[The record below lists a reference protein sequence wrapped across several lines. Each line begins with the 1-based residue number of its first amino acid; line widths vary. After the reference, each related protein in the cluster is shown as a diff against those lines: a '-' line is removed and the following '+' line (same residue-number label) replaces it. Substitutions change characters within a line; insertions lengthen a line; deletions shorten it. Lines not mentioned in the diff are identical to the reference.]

1 LRISMIA
8 YNERAASKSGRARVI
23 LDQDIVSVRILKNV
37 SYIRDQKK
45 RRSKLRIESI
55 LIDAPRLH
63 GDYHVFVDFS
73 KDDLVQ
79 LFIEAFGKR
88 SLVEAART
96 RPKRARKPN

>member
-1 LRISMIA
+1 VIA
-8 YNERAASKSGRARVI
+8 YNERAASKSGRSHII
-23 LDQDIVSVRILKNV
+23 LDQDIVSARIRKNLP
-37 SYIRDQKK
+37 YIRDQKK
-45 RRSKLRIESI
+45 RSKLTIESI

-63 GDYHVFVDFS
+63 GDYHVFVEFS

-96 RPKRARKPN
+96 KPKRARKSN